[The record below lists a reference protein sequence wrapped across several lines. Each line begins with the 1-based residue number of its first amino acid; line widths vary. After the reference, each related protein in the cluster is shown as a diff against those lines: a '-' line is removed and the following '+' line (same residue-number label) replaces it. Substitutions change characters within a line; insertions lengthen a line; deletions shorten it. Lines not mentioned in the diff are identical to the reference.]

1 MHSNYHYENLCEL
14 YDAYREYNI
23 GNAAVVID
31 CNHCNSGK
39 NYLEQIRIAKEV
51 LYNCHNNSILNNFF
65 KGLMIESYLEDG
77 KQLVGGNVYGQS
89 ITDSCLG
96 WTKTERLIREMAEFI
111 S

>member
-1 MHSNYHYENLCEL
+1 MLL
-14 YDAYREYNI
+14 IAI
-23 GNAAVVID
+23 IVILE
-31 CNHCNSGK
+31 K